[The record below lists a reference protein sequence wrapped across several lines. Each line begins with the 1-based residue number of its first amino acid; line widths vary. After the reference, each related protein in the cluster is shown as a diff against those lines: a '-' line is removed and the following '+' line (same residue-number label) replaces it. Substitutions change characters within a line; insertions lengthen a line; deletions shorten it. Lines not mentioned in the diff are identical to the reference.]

1 MIEVYSHY
9 LLNKNISMLEYIDFM
24 DAYKT
29 TKQAILLAKK
39 NLDTTFAE
47 LQFSVNGEIK

>member
-1 MIEVYSHY
+1 MFEVYSHY

-29 TKQAILLAKK
+29 TKQAMLAAKK
-39 NLDTTFAE
+39 NLDVSFAE
-47 LQFSVNGEIK
+47 LQHCLNYDL